1 MMKHYTNKLIATVA
15 MLFCAAIAFAQV
27 TTATIAGS
35 VNNSKGEALI
45 GATVLAVHTPSGS
58 RYGAATNEDGRFTI
72 PNMRVGGPYTI
83 TTTYVGHKDDKIEDV
98 ILSLA
103 QKLTLKITLA
113 ESSASLG
120 ELVVNADKNSI
131 MNNQRTGASTTINN
145 EQLSVLPTISRSAS
159 DIYRLTP
166 SSDGNSFLGRNGQF
180 NNFSLDGTI
189 FNNPFGLDAATP
201 GGQTDA
207 QPVSLDAI
215 DQIQVSLAPYDVAQ
229 AGFTGAAVNAVT
241 KSGTNEFKGTAFGF
255 FRNNNMI
262 GQKVAGTESK
272 VPDLNQG
279 QFGFSLGGPIIK
291 DKFFFF
297 VNAELERR
305 SDLGTNGWVAN
316 RGQSGANV
324 SRVSAADFDKV
335 ATALRGLGYEPGAY
349 EDFTFATN
357 NNKAIVKLDYNISD
371 KHKLSLTYNW
381 LDAFKEKPAHPFAI
395 GRRGPD
401 FTTMQFENSGYR
413 INNVIHS
420 GIMELKSAISNK
432 ISNKLQVGMT
442 AFRDSRDPFSTPF
455 PTININKDGNRYIV
469 AGHEPFSINNVL
481 DQDVLQFNDNLNIYL
496 NKHTLTAGVAFEKF
510 QFNNSFNLGAY
521 NGVFGPGY
529 ASVDDFIK
537 ATTDGSL
544 KKDID
549 AAKATFEE
557 KNRAGIGAKGG
568 WALAETNVGQLAAY
582 IQDEFQVTENATVT
596 LGLRMDKPLY
606 FDTKD
611 KILENISTDR
621 NCCYDP
627 SIEYFNPDGQKV
639 KLDHT
644 QLPSSKP
651 LFSPRLGFNIDV
663 KGDKTMQLRGG
674 SGLFTGRFP
683 FVWVGNQV
691 ANPNFFF
698 YCTTD
703 PEFKFPQ
710 VWRSNF
716 GYDQKFGGGWIASL
730 DVIYTKD
737 INAVMIRNYG
747 AGTPNSKL
755 QGVDNRAIYGANDRA
770 QVFGGPTNAYVFSN
784 TDIGSSF
791 NTTVQLQRNWNK
803 TFYTSLAYNYG
814 VAKDAS
820 SISAEIS
827 SDAFDRNPAYGNV
840 NQAVLAN
847 SLFGN
852 LHRVVGNVWKRFEYG
867 KMATTVSVF
876 FQYVKGGRY
885 SYTYAGDINNDGS
898 FTNDLIF
905 IPTDA
910 QIDQMAFSGT
920 NAAEQRTAL
929 KAYIAQDEYLS
940 ANRGQ
945 VSEKYVTLSPWY
957 NNWDL
962 RLLQDLNINV
972 GGRANTVQLS
982 FDVLNAGNLISSNWG
997 NRQIPSTTQPL
1008 GVNVDA
1014 TGKPTY
1020 SFDTNLKSTFI
1031 SDPSFLSRWQ
1041 LQVGLRYRF

>member
-1 MMKHYTNKLIATVA
+1 VTLGN
-15 MLFCAAIAFAQV
+15 LFS
-27 TTATIAGS
+27 TL
-35 VNNSKGEALI
+35 NS
-45 GATVLAVHTPSGS
+45 
-58 RYGAATNEDGRFTI
+58 
-72 PNMRVGGPYTI
+72 
-83 TTTYVGHKDDKIEDV
+83 
-98 ILSLA
+98 
-103 QKLTLKITLA
+103 
-113 ESSASLG
+113 
-120 ELVVNADKNSI
+120 
-131 MNNQRTGASTTINN
+131 
-145 EQLSVLPTISRSAS
+145 
-159 DIYRLTP
+159 
-166 SSDGNSFLGRNGQF
+166 
-180 NNFSLDGTI
+180 
-189 FNNPFGLDAATP
+189 
-201 GGQTDA
+201 
-207 QPVSLDAI
+207 
-215 DQIQVSLAPYDVAQ
+215 
-229 AGFTGAAVNAVT
+229 
-241 KSGTNEFKGTAFGF
+241 
-255 FRNNNMI
+255 
-262 GQKVAGTESK
+262 
-272 VPDLNQG
+272 
-279 QFGFSLGGPIIK
+279 
-291 DKFFFF
+291 
-297 VNAELERR
+297 
-305 SDLGTNGWVAN
+305 
-316 RGQSGANV
+316 
-324 SRVSAADFDKV
+324 
-335 ATALRGLGYEPGAY
+335 
-349 EDFTFATN
+349 
-357 NNKAIVKLDYNISD
+357 
-371 KHKLSLTYNW
+371 HKLSLTYNW

-420 GIMELKSAISNK
+420 GIFELKSAISSK
-432 ISNKLQVGMT
+432 ISNKFQFGMT

-496 NKHTLTAGVAFEKF
+496 NKHTLTAGFAFERF

-544 KKDID
+544 QKDID
-549 AAKATFEE
+549 AAKSTFEN
-557 KNRAGIGAKGG
+557 KNRLGIGTKDG

-596 LGLRMDKPLY
+596 LGLRMDKPMY
-606 FDTKD
+606 FDTET
-611 KILENISTDR
+611 KIQENIDR

-627 SIEYFNPDGQKV
+627 NIEYFNPEGQKV
-639 KLDHT
+639 KLDSKV
-644 QLPSSKP
+644 LPSNKP

-691 ANPNFFF
+691 ANPNSFF

-710 VWRSNF
+710 VWRSNL
-716 GYDQKFGGGWIASL
+716 GYDHKFGAGWIASL

-755 QGVDNRAIYGANDRA
+755 QGVDNRPIYGANDRA
-770 QVFGGPTNAYVFSN
+770 QAFGAATNAYVFSN

-791 NTTVQLQRNWNK
+791 NTTVQLQRNWSK
-803 TFYTSLAYNYG
+803 TFYTSLAYNFG
-814 VAKDAS
+814 IAKDAS

-840 NQAVLAN
+840 NQAILAN
-847 SLFGN
+847 SLYGN

-867 KMATTVSVF
+867 NMATTVSVF

-898 FTNDLIF
+898 LTNDLIF

-910 QIDQMAFSGT
+910 QIDQMDFAGT
-920 NAAEQRTAL
+920 NAAEQRAAL
-929 KAYIAQDEYLS
+929 KAYIAQDDYLS
-940 ANRGQ
+940 ANRGK

-962 RLLQDLNINV
+962 RLLQDLNIKV
-972 GGRANTVQLS
+972 GEKTNTIQLS
-982 FDVLNAGNLISSNWG
+982 LDILNAGNLISSNWG
-997 NRQIPSTTQPL
+997 VRQIPASAQPL
-1008 GVNVDA
+1008 GVSVDA
-1014 TGKPTY
+1014 AGKPTY

-1041 LQVGLRYRF
+1041 MQVGLRYKF